1 MISLPSFHILTAR
14 PVLPILTA
22 FALSALPALAASST
36 ASWKFDFGTANAAPG
51 YTAVTPADAYSA
63 ERGFGFEAGGGK
75 PVATDR
81 GGKDP
86 LTGDFITSDQPFFFS
101 VNVPEGNY
109 RVRVTLGDSAG
120 ESATT
125 IKAELRRL
133 MVEHATTKTG
143 KFESVEFIV
152 NTRSP
157 KIAAVGDIKEGT
169 VNLKAPRESE
179 QEAWAWDDKI
189 TLEFNDSHPAVCAIE
204 ITRVEVPTIY
214 VLGDSTV
221 CDQSREPFASWG
233 QMLPRFFQPVVAI
246 SNHGESGETYSSS
259 LSRRRIDKIVST
271 LKPGEVVLMQFG
283 HNDQKEKGEGKGP
296 FLHYK
301 DNIKKHVAMIRARGG
316 VPVIVSPMER
326 RSFDD
331 AGKVKHSLADFAE
344 GARQAA
350 KEIDAPFIDL
360 NAISVPYYEFLE
372 AKGKEVSRKAFAGQ
386 DNTHHNN
393 YGSYELAKAI
403 AQGLRD
409 AKVEVA
415 KYLRPDFTGFDPHH
429 PDPVETF
436 ALPATPGRQGPRP
449 LGD

>member
-1 MISLPSFHILTAR
+1 MSSLPSSPLLSAR
-14 PVLPILTA
+14 AMCAVGT
-22 FALSALPALAASST
+22 FVALSTFSLSAANSS
-36 ASWKFDFGTANAAPG
+36 SNWKFDFGTVNAAPG
-51 YTAVTPADAYSA
+51 YTAVTPAETYSA
-63 ERGFGFEAGGGK
+63 ERGFGFEPGSGAL
-75 PVATDR
+75 VATDR

-86 LTGDFITSDQPFFFS
+86 LTGDFITSNQAFFFS
-101 VNVPEGNY
+101 ANVPEGNY

-120 ESATT
+120 ESTTT

-133 MVEHATTKTG
+133 MVEHATTKSG
-143 KFESVEFIV
+143 KFETVEFIV

-157 KIAAVGDIKEGT
+157 KITAVGDIKEGV

-189 TLEFNDSHPAVCAIE
+189 TLEFNDRHPAICAVE
-204 ITRVEVPTIY
+204 ITRVDVPTIY

-221 CDQSREPFASWG
+221 CDQSKEPFASWG

-259 LSRRRIDKIVST
+259 LGRRRIDKIVST

-296 FLHYK
+296 FLNYK

-326 RSFDD
+326 RAFDD
-331 AGKVKHSLADFAE
+331 AGKVRRSLSDFAE

-360 NAISVPYYEFLE
+360 NAMSVPFYEFLE
-372 AKGKEVSRKAFAGQ
+372 AKGKDVSRQAFAGQ

-403 AQGLRD
+403 AQGLRE
-409 AKVEVA
+409 AKVDVA
-415 KYLRPDFTGFDPHH
+415 KYLRPDFTGFDPRH
-429 PDPVETF
+429 PDPLETF
-436 ALPATPGRQGPRP
+436 ALPSTPGRQGPRP
-449 LGD
+449 LGE